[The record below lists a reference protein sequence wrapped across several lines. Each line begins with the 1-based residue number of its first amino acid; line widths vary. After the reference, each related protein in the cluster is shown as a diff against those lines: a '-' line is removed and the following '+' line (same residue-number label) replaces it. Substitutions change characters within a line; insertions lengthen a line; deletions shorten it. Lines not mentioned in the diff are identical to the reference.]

1 MNSAC
6 EYSAAMAE
14 ELLEH
19 EVNNKACVK
28 MIKMASNYI
37 MT

>member
-6 EYSAAMAE
+6 EYSATMAE